1 MEKDHSQKVQ
11 IHLVG
16 WQGERREGE
25 GKGEAVREREEGSGR
40 KGERQTDSKG

>member
-25 GKGEAVREREEGSGR
+25 GGREWEKGRE
-40 KGERQTDSKG
+40 TD